1 MTTELYA
8 INEKQNIQNNTKGTI
23 QMKLRNKIVGA
34 LLATVF
40 GITATSGAATA
51 AGQTVDLTG
60 FKLVVADTAGI
71 FKATCLQYNCMAG
84 AKYTTEFV
92 TFATGPEALAAT
104 VGGSVHLAGT
114 AMAPAVFAAAAK
126 QPAKIVAVTEPQS
139 KPGNGFAIVVSK
151 KGYEA
156 GITSIAALRGKQL
169 ALTTGTEGELLA
181 INALKKA
188 QVPLTSVSF
197 SNLAPA
203 ANFAAVSSGA
213 VTAAVLP
220 EPFVSMS
227 KAAGVQVL
235 TTGTGYLPGYF
246 AFFQSN
252 KTLKNPK
259 VVAAISDYLKRWQKM
274 TKQIYADPTTGVAL
288 YSRTLFPTYPSAVAT
303 PLSTVLYENS
313 RAGFVAIEP
322 NVIAE
327 FQKVAQT
334 LFEVGALKRPV
345 NMANFF
351 DAKTYYTVLKSL
363 PKVK

>member
-1 MTTELYA
+1 MKHPRRLVAA
-8 INEKQNIQNNTKGTI
+8 ILSAVIGI
-23 QMKLRNKIVGA
+23 GS
-34 LLATVF
+34 LA
-40 GITATSGAATA
+40 GGTA
-51 AGQTVDLTG
+51 AASASPQNVDLTG

-71 FKATCLQYNCMAG
+71 FKATCAQYNCTAG
-84 AKYTTEFV
+84 AKYSLEFV

-139 KPGNGFAIVVSK
+139 KPGNSFAIVVSK
-151 KGYEA
+151 KSYDA
-156 GITSIAALRGKQL
+156 GLTSIAALRGKQL
-169 ALTTGTEGELLA
+169 SLTSGTEGELLA

-203 ANFAAVSSGA
+203 ANFAAISSGA
-213 VTAAVLP
+213 VAAAVLP

-227 KAAGVQVL
+227 KASGAQVL

-274 TKQIYADPTTGVAL
+274 TKQIYADPTAGVAL
-288 YSRTLFPTYPSAVAT
+288 YAKTLFPALPLAAAT

-313 RAGFVAIEP
+313 RAGFVPIEP
-322 NVIAE
+322 IVITE

-334 LFEVGALKRPV
+334 LLEVGALKRPV

-351 DAKTYYTVLKSL
+351 DAKVYYATLKAL

>member
-1 MTTELYA
+1 
-8 INEKQNIQNNTKGTI
+8 
-23 QMKLRNKIVGA
+23 MKFRSKLVGA
-34 LLATVF
+34 LLTAVL
-40 GITATSGAATA
+40 GIASTGAGASA
-51 AGQTVDLTG
+51 ASENVNLSG

-71 FKATCLQYNCMAG
+71 FKAVCLQYDCMAG

-139 KPGNGFAIVVSK
+139 KPGNSFAIVVSK
-151 KGYEA
+151 KAYDSGL
-156 GITSIAALRGKQL
+156 TSLAALRGKQL
-169 ALTTGTEGELLA
+169 ALTSGTEGELLA

-188 QVPLTSVSF
+188 LVPLTSVSF

-203 ANFAAVSSGA
+203 ASYAAVSSGA
-213 VTAAVLP
+213 VAAAVLP

-227 KAAGVQVL
+227 KSAGVQVL

-252 KTLKNPK
+252 KTMKNPK
-259 VVAAISDYLKRWQKM
+259 VVAAIGDYMKRWQKM
-274 TKQIYADPTTGVAL
+274 TKQIYADPTTGVSL
-288 YSRTLFPTYPSAVAT
+288 YAKTLFPAFPSAVST
-303 PLSTVLYENS
+303 PLATVLYENS
-313 RAGFVAIEP
+313 RAGFVPIEP
-322 NVIAE
+322 KVVAD
-327 FQKVAQT
+327 FQSVAQT
-334 LFEVGALKRPV
+334 LYEVGALKKPV
-345 NMANFF
+345 DMSKFF
-351 DAKTYYTVLKSL
+351 DTRLYYSVLKSL